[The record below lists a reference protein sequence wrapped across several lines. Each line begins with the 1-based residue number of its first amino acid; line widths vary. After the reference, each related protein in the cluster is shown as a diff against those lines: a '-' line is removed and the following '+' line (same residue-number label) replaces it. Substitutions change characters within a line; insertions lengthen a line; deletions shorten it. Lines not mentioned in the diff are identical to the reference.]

1 MENNLN
7 IDLEIKQILI
17 DSYNEKLNM
26 MEKIF

>member
-17 DSYNEKLNM
+17 DSYNDKLNM